1 MLDLI
6 SGNKDMTYF
15 LMMKKTTPLTAKQIA
30 RILRPVFSPTGSN
43 RHVQEEIVMTK
54 FVEFLGLCEG
64 IFQL

>member
-1 MLDLI
+1 
-6 SGNKDMTYF
+6 MTYF
-15 LMMKKTTPLTAKQIA
+15 LMTKKTTPLTAKQIA
-30 RILRPVFSPTGSN
+30 RILGPVFSPTGSN